1 MLDVVMLLGKPALG
15 VALALSPSDFE
26 KNVGMVGDGWRWLE
40 MVGEKMRWT
49 IWKNRPVFGFYL
61 GVSNMFQRFFC
72 PILDNRTTT
81 FWIEGYGQIY
91 GVSSAAG
98 GALGHVRGFL

>member
-40 MVGEKMRWT
+40 MVGDGWRWLEK
-49 IWKNRPVFGFYL
+49 K
-61 GVSNMFQRFFC
+61 
-72 PILDNRTTT
+72 
-81 FWIEGYGQIY
+81 
-91 GVSSAAG
+91 
-98 GALGHVRGFL
+98 

>member
-1 MLDVVMLLGKPALG
+1 
-15 VALALSPSDFE
+15 
-26 KNVGMVGDGWRWLE
+26 MVGDDWIKNEVDNLE
-40 MVGEKMRWT
+40 KPTSFW
-49 IWKNRPVFGFYL
+49 ILL
-61 GVSNMFQRFFC
+61 GVLTCFNVFC
-72 PILDNRTTT
+72 PPILDNRTTT

>member
-1 MLDVVMLLGKPALG
+1 
-15 VALALSPSDFE
+15 
-26 KNVGMVGDGWRWLE
+26 
-40 MVGEKMRWT
+40 MRWT

-61 GVSNMFQRFFC
+61 GVLTCFNVFS

-98 GALGHVRGFL
+98 GALGHVRVDPQITMAVSIRNGLLTWMIWGNPILLNLHIDSI

>member
-1 MLDVVMLLGKPALG
+1 MLLGKPALG

-26 KNVGMVGDGWRWLE
+26 KNVGMVGDGWRKNEVDSLE
-40 MVGEKMRWT
+40 KPTSFW
-49 IWKNRPVFGFYL
+49 ILL
-61 GVSNMFQRFFC
+61 GVSNMFQRFFS

>member
-1 MLDVVMLLGKPALG
+1 
-15 VALALSPSDFE
+15 
-26 KNVGMVGDGWRWLE
+26 
-40 MVGEKMRWT
+40 MVGEKNEVDSLEKPTSFW
-49 IWKNRPVFGFYL
+49 ILL
-61 GVSNMFQRFFC
+61 GGSNMFQRFFS